1 MSKSIGNVVDPHDM
15 LDQYPVDSF
24 RWYLC
29 KEAPYGGELS
39 FSEESLM
46 TMHNADLCDT
56 LGNLVHRATNLCKK
70 YCNGSVPDVPP
81 PPTPPVDF
89 ESLRTQFVSKMD
101 AYELDAGCSL
111 AMQGFRDVNQYLTE
125 QEPWK
130 LKGEEHTETRQV
142 VVRATLEAV
151 YALSHFLIPFLPIGA
166 KQIFD
171 KLNVQPKLL
180 SEINPNL
187 RNMVAGKEVQIG
199 QVLYVKLKSEEELN
213 AEEAAKLKAEKF
225 AEAQRLKKEKKAKA
239 IASSKAGQKN
249 ASGGGN
255 DSDQSEFTKME
266 IRVGQITKVWLHPD
280 ADKLFCEEIDVG
292 EETPRQIASGLR
304 GHYELD
310 QLQNQKVLVV
320 CNLKAAKIVGFAS
333 SGMVLAAKAEDG
345 SKVELITPPSD
356 AQVGER
362 VFIDGLTGDAASSA
376 QVKKKKIWDKVA
388 KGLKTGDG
396 GIATWDGK
404 EIKTSAGPC
413 KAESL
418 VGVSIS

>member
-1 MSKSIGNVVDPHDM
+1 M
-15 LDQYPVDSF
+15 
-24 RWYLC
+24 
-29 KEAPYGGELS
+29 
-39 FSEESLM
+39 
-46 TMHNADLCDT
+46 
-56 LGNLVHRATNLCKK
+56 
-70 YCNGSVPDVPP
+70 
-81 PPTPPVDF
+81 
-89 ESLRTQFVSKMD
+89 SKMD
-101 AYELDAGCSL
+101 GYELDAGCSL
-111 AMQGFRDVNQYLTE
+111 AMHGFRDVNSYLTE

-130 LKGEEHTETRQV
+130 LKGDEHKETRQI

-151 YALSHFLIPFLPIGA
+151 YALSHLLIPFLPVGTT
-166 KQIFD
+166 KIFE
-171 KLNVQPKLL
+171 KLNVQPQPLQDV
-180 SEINPNL
+180 NPNL
-187 RNMVAGKEVQIG
+187 RNMMVGKDVHIG
-199 QVLYVKLKSEEELN
+199 DVLYVKLKSEEELN
-213 AEEAAKLKAEKF
+213 AEETAKLKKEKF

-239 IASSKAGQKN
+239 IASSKAGQKGN
-249 ASGGGN
+249 AGGAGN
-255 DSDQSEFTKME
+255 DSNQPEFTKME
-266 IRVGQITKVWLHPD
+266 IRVGQITKVWLHPN

-320 CNLKAAKIVGFAS
+320 CNLKASKIIGFAS

-345 SKVELITPPSD
+345 SKVELITPPVD

-362 VFIDGLTGDAASSA
+362 IFIDGLSGDPSSSA

-396 GIATWDGK
+396 GLATWDGK

-418 VGVSIS
+418 VGVPIS